1 MFIVGHRGTRVFA
14 PENTCKAIRRGME
27 CADFVEVDVRLSRDR
42 VPVIMHDPTLDR
54 TTSGSGRVAD
64 LTADELAALDAGEG
78 EHVPSL
84 KEICEEIR
92 GECGRFVEI
101 KEPGSELEVCRVLD
115 REAPSPLMVV
125 SFHRASLEMVIE
137 ILSGIQ
143 TGLVYSQPLADVSSM
158 AARKHIRAILPRRDL
173 LDRGLVTDAQRRG
186 ILVIPWTLN
195 GEDEWEEARDL
206 GVDGV
211 VTDDPCSARRWRDG
225 AI

>member
-1 MFIVGHRGTRVFA
+1 MFIVGHRGTRVGG
-14 PENTCKAIRRGME
+14 PENTCKAIRRGMV

-54 TTSGSGRVAD
+54 TTSVSGRVAD
-64 LTADELAALDAGEG
+64 LTANELAALDAGEG

-84 KEICEEIR
+84 REICEEIR
-92 GECGRFVEI
+92 GKCGLFVEI
-101 KEPGSELEVCRVLD
+101 KEPGSEIEVCRVLD

-125 SFHRASLEMVIE
+125 SFHRASLEMVSE

-143 TGLVYSQPLADVSSM
+143 NGLIYSQPLPDVSAM
-158 AARKHIRAILPRRDL
+158 AVRKHIRAILPRKDL
-173 LDRGLVTDAQRRG
+173 LDRELVADAQRHG

-195 GEDEWEEARDL
+195 AEDQWEEARDL
-206 GVDGV
+206 GVDGF
-211 VTDDPCSARRWRDG
+211 VTDDPCNARRWRDG

>member
-1 MFIVGHRGTRVFA
+1 MFIVGHRGTGVA
-14 PENTCKAIRRGME
+14 GPENTCKAIRTGME

-64 LTADELAALDAGEG
+64 LTAEELAALDAGDG
-78 EHVPSL
+78 EHVPL
-84 KEICEEIR
+84 LREICEEIR
-92 GECGRFVEI
+92 GRCGLFVEI

-125 SFHRASLEMVIE
+125 SFHRASLEMVSE
-137 ILSGIQ
+137 ILSGIKN
-143 TGLVYSQPLADVSSM
+143 GLIYSQPLPDVSAM
-158 AARKHIRAILPRRDL
+158 AARKNIRAILPRRDL
-173 LDRGLVTDAQRRG
+173 LDRELVADAHRRG

-195 GEDEWEEARDL
+195 AEDQWEEAREL

-211 VTDDPCSARRWRDG
+211 VTDDPCSARRWRDTT
-225 AI
+225 I